1 MIKKWIKSLIEK
13 VFGKFCKCE
22 EPIIDIALAPTYH
35 LEGEDKYLAEEK
47 ALADHA
53 ESFKEIIEPE
63 KIQCNT
69 HSRFIK
75 SCPICVEAAK

>member
-1 MIKKWIKSLIEK
+1 MIKWIKSLIEK
-13 VFGKFCKCE
+13 IFGKFCKCE
-22 EPIIDIALAPTYH
+22 EPII
-35 LEGEDKYLAEEK
+35 LEDEDKYLEDEEYLAEEK

-69 HSRFIK
+69 HSRFKK

>member
-13 VFGKFCKCE
+13 VLGKFCKCE
-22 EPIIDIALAPTYH
+22 EPVI
-35 LEGEDKYLAEEK
+35 LEDEEYLAEEK

-53 ESFKEIIEPE
+53 ESFKETVEPE

-69 HSRFIK
+69 HSRFKK
-75 SCPICVEAAK
+75 SCPLCVEAAK

>member
-1 MIKKWIKSLIEK
+1 MIKLIKYLIEK
-13 VFGKFCKCE
+13 VFGKKE
-22 EPIIDIALAPTYH
+22 EPII
-35 LEGEDKYLAEEK
+35 LEEETK
-47 ALADHA
+47 QEEA
-53 ESFKEIIEPE
+53 KEVIVAEPE

>member
-1 MIKKWIKSLIEK
+1 MIKNLWK
-13 VFGKFCKCE
+13 KFVDWLFSWQRKEPVILEDE
-22 EPIIDIALAPTYH
+22 E
-35 LEGEDKYLAEEK
+35 KYLAEEK

-69 HSRFIK
+69 HSRFKK
-75 SCPICVEAAK
+75 SCPTCNEAAK